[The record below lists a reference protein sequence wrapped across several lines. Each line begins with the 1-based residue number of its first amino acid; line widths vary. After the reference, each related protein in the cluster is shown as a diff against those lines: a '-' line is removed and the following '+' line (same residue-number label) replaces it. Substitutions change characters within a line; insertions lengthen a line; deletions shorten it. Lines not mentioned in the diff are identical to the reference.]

1 MMLRG
6 LFNGV
11 EPKNIRKRKAFE
23 KVLATLDEKR
33 EAIEKELDAVECGEK
48 LKHLEFKREVN
59 NQHREKLRVLIA
71 NLESGSAL

>member
-6 LFNGV
+6 LFNKV
-11 EPKNIRKRKAFE
+11 ESKNTKKRKAFE

-33 EAIEKELDAVECGEK
+33 EAIEKELDAVECDEK

>member
-23 KVLATLDEKR
+23 KVLATLNEKR

-48 LKHLEFKREVN
+48 LKHLECKLEVN
-59 NQHREKLRVLIA
+59 DQRREKLRVLIA